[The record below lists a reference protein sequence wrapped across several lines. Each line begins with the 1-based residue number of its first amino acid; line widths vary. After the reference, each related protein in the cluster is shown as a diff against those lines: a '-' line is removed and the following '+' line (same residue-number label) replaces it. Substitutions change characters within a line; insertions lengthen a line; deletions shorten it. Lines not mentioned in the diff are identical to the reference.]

1 MSYTKNIAVIHG
13 IKDGFSSDGG
23 NLSGLVKAERYG
35 RRLTVEAS
43 LVNFAPLSQGRFV
56 TAITDGKT
64 TLVVE
69 NGLFDGESELNTDG
83 GFAALV
89 CFINGGVY
97 PVATAICGN
106 YRDVALGI
114 KAEVERQ
121 ENLKAEQKKGGT
133 AVAETNAAPAL
144 PPVYED
150 EAIAKENYYE
160 FENYESDGALRADTP
175 QEESGQKPVQDAAAF
190 GSFQSETGGVNKEN
204 PAYIGDNGLAGGDF
218 YEQTKGEIERLL
230 KNYPKAESLSNL
242 IENSDWVK
250 ISYGD
255 NLFYVFGVIYSGG
268 KAEYI
273 CYGVPAVNSER
284 PPESMKELAS
294 YIPAPDGGF
303 TGFWVMYQ
311 DAKTGATLKVAGA

>member
-1 MSYTKNIAVIHG
+1 MGLWDWFKSKFGKNKTQMLEEG
-13 IKDGFSSDGG
+13 KESRLNPQNDKFLE
-23 NLSGLVKAERYG
+23 NLLKE
-35 RRLTVEAS
+35 
-43 LVNFAPLSQGRFV
+43 
-56 TAITDGKT
+56 
-64 TLVVE
+64 
-69 NGLFDGESELNTDG
+69 
-83 GFAALV
+83 
-89 CFINGGVY
+89 
-97 PVATAICGN
+97 
-106 YRDVALGI
+106 LGI
-114 KAEVERQ
+114 PEEFI
-121 ENLKAEQKKGGT
+121 ENSGAMHFIQSDL
-133 AVAETNAAPAL
+133 
-144 PPVYED
+144 YS
-150 EAIAKENYYE
+150 IAKEEGFLKEDATNINE
-160 FENYESDGALRADTP
+160 FENYESDGAVRADTP

-204 PAYIGDNGLAGGDF
+204 PAYIGGNGLAGGDF